1 MSFTSIALA
10 SILTIGA
17 SDRPATTFAYDTPP
31 TPVCGSTIHT
41 VVGQAVNFTV
51 SVTNTDPNEAVA
63 LLFLAGPPG
72 SVLSGPNPIVV
83 FGDGVN
89 PINITNDYSWT
100 PAPGQV
106 GDFFVT
112 WDSADLTGTRLFC
125 TVTIHVD
132 EKPPE
137 GCTYT
142 PGGWGAR
149 PQGNNAAAILKNNFG
164 SVFPTGIEIGIAGA
178 GGFSAKFTT
187 AKAVENFLPAGGIPG
202 VLTSDS
208 TNPLTT
214 AAGVFAGHVLAL
226 TINVA
231 MSAAGKIPD
240 GPIGDLEL
248 CNFGGSLDGKTISQV
263 LADANFVLGGG
274 ALGPDYASVS
284 DLNNLLE
291 LLNEAFDNCVA
302 SEWAL
307 GHLCEP

>member
-1 MSFTSIALA
+1 MSLTPLLLTALLA
-10 SILTIGA
+10 TGSE
-17 SDRPATTFAYDTPP
+17 RPNVAFAYDTPP

-112 WDSADLTGTRLFC
+112 WDSADLTGIRLLC

-142 PGGWGAR
+142 QGGWGSA
-149 PQGNNAAAILKNNFG
+149 PAGNNPGTKLKNNFAA
-164 SVFPTGIEIGIAGA
+164 VFPTGIEIGIPGA
-178 GGFSAKFTT
+178 GGFSLKFTT
-187 AKAVENFLPAGGIPG
+187 AKAVENFLPAGGTPDD
-202 VLTSDS
+202 LAADA

-214 AAGVFAGHVLAL
+214 AAGVFAGQVLAL
-226 TINVA
+226 KINVA
-231 MSAAGKIPD
+231 MSAAGKIPF

-248 CNFGGSLDGKTISQV
+248 CNFGGSLDGKSISDV
-263 LADANFVLGGG
+263 LADAEFVLGGG
-274 ALGPDYASVS
+274 ALGPDYASIS
-284 DLNNLLE
+284 DLNNLVT
-291 LLNEAFDNCVA
+291 LLNQGFDNCVA
-302 SEWAL
+302 TEGAL
-307 GHLCEP
+307 DHLCEP